1 MPPVLMVLLE
11 NSLLFSMSKIMDFL
25 KNGFV

>member
-11 NSLLFSMSKIMDFL
+11 NSLLFSMSKNMDFL